1 MPTLRMDMSIGLR
14 GDVVGPDDFDED
26 FFQIV
31 FGILFAKLGESAF
44 REELAVVDDANGVAE
59 LLDFAH
65 NVYGEDD
72 GLAVVAAFA
81 DESGDGACRH
91 DVEAKSGFIEDH
103 NGRVVNKSA
112 CDGGFLLHA
121 SGELV
126 AAAGAKAVYVQA
138 GEEVVV
144 ARFGGRCVPSI
155 DAAPTFRQ

>member
-44 REELAVVDDANGVAE
+44 REELAVMDDANGVAE
-59 LLDFAH
+59 LFDFAH
-65 NVYGEDD
+65 NVCGEDD
-72 GLAVVAAFA
+72 GFSLAAAVA
-81 DESGDGACRH
+81 DEGNDDARGH

-126 AAAGAKAVYVQA
+126 AAAVAKAVHVQTM
-138 GEEVVV
+138 ENIV
-144 ARFGGRCVPSI
+144 
-155 DAAPTFRQ
+155 DALFQDSFV